1 MTPAILA
8 QVHAAAFD
16 RDRPW
21 SADEFADLL
30 ASPLVIT
37 VGDDRAFAMGRVIA
51 PELEI
56 LTVACRRD
64 MQRQGLGQACV
75 LALLLAGQQKGAQTA
90 FLEVADDNLAARH
103 LYDRLGFEKVGVRRA
118 YYDRTNGP
126 AVDALVLSK
135 ALNA

>member
-1 MTPAILA
+1 MTPEILA

-30 ASPLVIT
+30 ASPLVSV

-64 MQRQGLGQACV
+64 LQRQGLGHACV
-75 LALLLAGQQKGAQTA
+75 HALLLAGQQKGAQTA
-90 FLEVADDNLAARH
+90 FLEVAADNLAARH
-103 LYDRLGFEKVGVRRA
+103 LYDRLGFEKVGLRRA